1 MNFSDKYNIYYS
13 VYRYVIKEDS
23 DALYLISYLDLRDV
37 LKIEKV
43 IVVKKRKGK
52 NFERGS
58 VKKKNRKEKRLFIYD
73 VV

>member
-23 DALYLISYLDLRDV
+23 DVLYLISYLDLWDV

-58 VKKKNRKEKRLFIYD
+58 VKKKNWKEKCLFIYD

>member
-23 DALYLISYLDLRDV
+23 DVLYLISYLDLRDV

>member
-58 VKKKNRKEKRLFIYD
+58 IKKKNRKEKRLFIYD